1 MMRILF
7 GLVAALIVAY
17 PPLFHIVL
25 FSATTAA
32 SYPPVLAFTV
42 GVLLWPRIVRVVRRW
57 AR

>member
-1 MMRILF
+1 MMRVLF

-32 SYPPVLAFTV
+32 SYPPALAFTA
-42 GVLLWPRIVRVVRRW
+42 GVLLWPRIVRAIKRW
-57 AR
+57 AK